1 MASFSSQIKITNF
14 QLKSTEPIY
23 SNQTWTG
30 QRIMRSTGIQYY
42 QIQFTLN
49 FNSTAL
55 REVNSFLAQYAQGK
69 PFTMSLGVA
78 GTYYGTQ
85 TGSVTATALTSPG
98 NMVVPVSTNTLA
110 VGEWVQFSNHNKLY
124 RIVERTGN
132 SVTIFPALRNTVQA
146 SEVITYNNL
155 IIEAVLDPDNDYS
168 LPIGNIMNIT
178 LKATENII

>member
-1 MASFSSQIKITNF
+1 MTSFTNNVKVTNF
-14 QLKSTEPIY
+14 QIKSIEPIY

-49 FNSTAL
+49 FNPGSL
-55 REVNSFLAQYAQGK
+55 KEVNSFLAQYAQGQ

-78 GTYYGTQ
+78 GTYHGTQ
-85 TGSVTATALTSPG
+85 TGSVTATALTTSG

-124 RIVERTGN
+124 RIVERN
-132 SVTIFPALRNTVQA
+132 STSITIFPALQNTVQA
-146 SEVITYNNL
+146 SEVIKYNNL

-168 LPIGNIMNIT
+168 MPVGNIMNIT